1 MVGGAGDFC
10 SHPSAEA
17 RTDGAPAKGVEAK
30 GAKLA
35 KFRDVERM
43 RGLGIFCQAR
53 GRIGWGLRLTVG
65 G

>member
-17 RTDGAPAKGVEAK
+17 RTDGAPAKGVDAK

-53 GRIGWGLRLTVG
+53 GRIERRLRLTVG